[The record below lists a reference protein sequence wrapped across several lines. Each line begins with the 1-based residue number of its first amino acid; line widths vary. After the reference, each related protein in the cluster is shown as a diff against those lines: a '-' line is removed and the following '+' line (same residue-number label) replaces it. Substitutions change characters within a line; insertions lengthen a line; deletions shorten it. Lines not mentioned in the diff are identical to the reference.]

1 MPLHLQLIFYIGK
14 NILMLYI
21 VNTVL
26 NIYFEPKKQ
35 LINRALTYSAYM
47 ILGVLSHF
55 LIATAWINVIITTT
69 LVYMLSTNFKC
80 SVKNSIVVACCWQ
93 TFTMITEM
101 VVSIIYVSILKQ
113 GLEVIVVDNIT
124 NLVVTIIHTLILL
137 IIIKSAELYMNK
149 KALSE
154 NLNVFDSLY
163 VCVIPVFSIFTLY
176 FFLQLSLIHN
186 VQYSIVI
193 ISCLLVIFIN
203 IFFFSLFDKIRF
215 SEKLKYENAI
225 LKNQAEYF
233 SRLEKNANDT
243 FQRIRTIK
251 HDLKYQ
257 LLCLKAKSDEQSLTA
272 LEEVRNLLDIMIKDT
287 LSENQIE
294 YTKNKSLNK
303 LLNYKL
309 FVANKN
315 EIEVDIKVSIRDDT
329 FIDEISLY
337 TILGNAIDNATRNFD
352 SSNSYMKNMNIRIV
366 DDYDNLFIRI
376 SNPYNKRLKFKNGL
390 PLTDKRNKEQHGI
403 GLQSIKDL
411 VEQKNGHF
419 KITSIDNIFTLEI
432 MLYDEIPK

>member
-1 MPLHLQLIFYIGK
+1 
-14 NILMLYI
+14 
-21 VNTVL
+21 
-26 NIYFEPKKQ
+26 
-35 LINRALTYSAYM
+35 
-47 ILGVLSHF
+47 
-55 LIATAWINVIITTT
+55 
-69 LVYMLSTNFKC
+69 
-80 SVKNSIVVACCWQ
+80 
-93 TFTMITEM
+93 
-101 VVSIIYVSILKQ
+101 
-113 GLEVIVVDNIT
+113 
-124 NLVVTIIHTLILL
+124 
-137 IIIKSAELYMNK
+137 MNK

-163 VCVIPVFSIFTLY
+163 VCVVPVFSIFTLY

-193 ISCLLVIFIN
+193 IACLLVIFIN

-215 SEKLKYENAI
+215 SEKLKYKNAI
-225 LKNQAEYF
+225 LKN
-233 SRLEKNANDT
+233 
-243 FQRIRTIK
+243 
-251 HDLKYQ
+251 Q
-257 LLCLKAKSDEQSLTA
+257 LLCLKAKTDEKSLTA

-309 FVANKN
+309 FVANKS

-329 FIDEISLY
+329 YIDEISLY

-352 SSNSYMKNMNIRIV
+352 SSNSYMKNINIRIV

-390 PLTDKRNKEQHGI
+390 PLTDKRNKELHGI
-403 GLQSIKDL
+403 GVQSIKDL

-419 KITSIDNIFTLEI
+419 KITNIDNIFTLEI
-432 MLYDEIPK
+432 MLYEEIKLKNSCQ